1 MNKSKLKKK
10 IDSDNLKNL
19 REKSKFIGFFCTQNI
34 NVTEKIQLKKELKK
48 QGFNFTLVKTNTIFN
63 TFFKS
68 LPHMKG
74 LLSGSLAICYNE
86 ENKGSFNFSK
96 LKEIFLII
104 KKQKNIFFLG
114 GFFENSCINSL
125 FELKI
130 SKLKDIKSLQL
141 EQMFL
146 IQNILEKV
154 VKTTSISKN
163 ELSILLSNKK

>member
-1 MNKSKLKKK
+1 
-10 IDSDNLKNL
+10 
-19 REKSKFIGFFCTQNI
+19 
-34 NVTEKIQLKKELKK
+34 
-48 QGFNFTLVKTNTIFN
+48 
-63 TFFKS
+63 
-68 LPHMKG
+68 
-74 LLSGSLAICYNE
+74 
-86 ENKGSFNFSK
+86 
-96 LKEIFLII
+96 LKEIFIII

-114 GFFENSCINSL
+114 VFFENKYINYL